1 MIDFGVGDYVVCI
14 KSEEG
19 YRIKEKQVYKVYSI
33 EYLGEDEEDIYL
45 DVFDTRSCD
54 YIASRFKK
62 VMPYSRLNETIYPD
76 YVKITLDK
84 KDYLIPK
91 NNVI

>member
-14 KSEEG
+14 KSEAG
-19 YRIKEKQVYKVYSI
+19 YRIQEKQVYKVYDI
-33 EYLGEDEEDIYL
+33 EYLGVDAEDIYL
-45 DVFDTRSCD
+45 DVFETRSCD
-54 YIASRFKK
+54 YMASRFRK
-62 VMPYSRLNETIYPD
+62 VIPYSRLNETLYLD
-76 YVKITLDK
+76 YVKITHDK

>member
-14 KSEEG
+14 KSEKG
-19 YRIKEKQVYKVYSI
+19 YRIEQKKVYQISKI
-33 EYLGEDEEDIYL
+33 NKGISFFSTLVE
-45 DVFDTRSCD
+45 VFKDRGCD
-54 YIASRFKK
+54 YSASRFRK
-62 VMPYSRLNETIYPD
+62 VMPYSRLNETLYPD

-91 NNVI
+91 NTVI